1 MKHYTREEWIDFAR
15 GLVGSEAKSLMQL
28 HLDSGCHECQR
39 EAGLWARVSQTAQRE
54 AHFEPPPGAVRI
66 AKAMM
71 ATSGYRAKARPRL
84 AELLFD
90 SIRTPLPAGVR
101 SAMAVSR
108 QMLFGSGNHRIDLR
122 MEPKLDSDEI
132 AIVGQL
138 LDSAN
143 PEQMLR
149 NVPVTLHSGK
159 KMVAASETNHL
170 GEFQLICKLSNDLE
184 LRATLPQGQ
193 QIRLALIEIRKST
206 RDHGSYLADPKDD
219 IATRGNR
226 KRRTRKDDRGEAYR
240 K

>member
-15 GLVGSEAKSLMQL
+15 GLVGSEAKSLMQN
-28 HLDSGCHECQR
+28 HLDSGCRECQG
-39 EAGLWARVSQTAQRE
+39 EVGLWARVSKTAQRE
-54 AHFEPPPGAVRI
+54 AQFEPPGGAVRI

-71 ATSGYRAKARPRL
+71 ATSGYAEAKPSV

-90 SIRTPLPAGVR
+90 SLCTPLPAGVR

-122 MEPKLDSDEI
+122 MDQKLDTEEI
-132 AIVGQL
+132 AIFGQL

-143 PEQMLR
+143 PEQMLS
-149 NVPVTLHSGK
+149 NIPLTLHSGK

-170 GEFQLICKLSNDLE
+170 GEFQLICELSNDLE
-184 LRATLPQGQ
+184 LRVTLPQRQ
-193 QIRLALIEIRKST
+193 QIRLALIEIRKSN
-206 RDHGSYLADPKDD
+206 RGHGLYLADPKDD

-226 KRRTRKDDRGEAYR
+226 KKRTRKTDHGEAFR